1 MDIFSFRVLSIL
13 IILLLS
19 AAWLFLYIKKK
30 QKPASSN
37 HRTRDFDDHI
47 MGPLFSPED
56 KETQQSQQTP
66 QEEEESQ
73 VQRELQQADEGV
85 EQQTQTRSKTSP
97 PRKSRVAALM
107 GKKKK
112 IEGSSTE
119 QNKQK
124 KGKGANDNAPSVI
137 SLCLRA
143 RRREGFNGRMLLSM
157 FDRFNL
163 VFGKMDVF
171 HRRIQVG
178 GKEESS
184 FSVINGEK
192 PGTLKPED
200 MEESSTHRIMFYISL
215 YDCYSPL
222 KSFDEMVDVA
232 KQFAVSLDG
241 NLYDDQGSSLSEQNI
256 EYHRDIIKDFLHK
269 QRVAMAED
277 N

>member
-19 AAWLFLYIKKK
+19 AAWLFLYIKKR

-47 MGPLFSPED
+47 MGPLFSPGD
-56 KETQQSQQTP
+56 KETQQT
-66 QEEEESQ
+66 QEESEAEDDSQ
-73 VQRELQQADEGV
+73 TQQELQQEGEGV
-85 EQQTQTRSKTSP
+85 EQQTQKESKTPP
-97 PRKSRVAALM
+97 PRKSRVAALI
-107 GKKKK
+107 GKRKKA
-112 IEGSSTE
+112 EESSTE
-119 QNKQK
+119 KNKQK

-178 GKEESS
+178 GKEENS

-200 MEESSTHRIMFYISL
+200 MEESNTHRIMFYISL

-256 EYHRDIIKDFLHK
+256 EYHRDIVKDFLHK
-269 QRVAMAED
+269 QKVAAAED